1 MLTFDLMSPT
11 YSFVEF
17 LKMSKPHTEHSEH
30 TEQNR
35 ECDLHV
41 LVPSHLP
48 VPMTGRHFTATI
60 WRSWQAWHKMA
71 AAILGED
78 QTITFFPLTFY

>member
-17 LKMSKPHTEHSEH
+17 LKISKPHTEHSEH

-35 ECDLHV
+35 VCGQGVWAKSLLCVND
-41 LVPSHLP
+41 
-48 VPMTGRHFTATI
+48 
-60 WRSWQAWHKMA
+60 WQACYSNNMK
-71 AAILGED
+71 
-78 QTITFFPLTFY
+78 